1 MDGPLKGGDMKNR
14 IGLLT
19 LLLALPLAGAG
30 NAFAAEDSAARCSEA
45 TLRGTYLF
53 SLVGFT
59 VTGTGSDPFAIGGQD
74 VYDGHGHVRS
84 VFTSST
90 NGKITRFIRSTG
102 NYTVNPDCTGSVS
115 FSGGTTTGDLF
126 IAPDGSQYVFV
137 HTNPGTVAAELDQRV
152 TARRVSD

>member
-1 MDGPLKGGDMKNR
+1 MKNR

-90 NGKITRFIRSTG
+90 NGQITRFIRSTG

>member
-1 MDGPLKGGDMKNR
+1 MKNHV
-14 IGLLT
+14 GALVLLMP
-19 LLLALPLAGAG
+19 LALTGAG
-30 NAFAAEDSAARCSEA
+30 SALAAEDNAATGAAAATCSEA

-53 SLVGFT
+53 SFVGFT
-59 VTGTGSDPFAIGGQD
+59 VSGTGHGPFAIGGQD

-90 NGKITRFIRSTG
+90 NGKITRFIRTTG
-102 NYTVNPDCTGSVS
+102 KYTVNPDCTGSVS

-152 TARRVSD
+152 TARRVDD

>member
-1 MDGPLKGGDMKNR
+1 MKNR
-14 IGLLT
+14 TGTLT

-30 NAFAAEDSAARCSEA
+30 NAFAAEDSAAKCSEA

-59 VTGTGSDPFAIGGQD
+59 VTGTGSGPFAIGGQD

-152 TARRVSD
+152 TARRVSILPH